1 MNDHVAIMPRR
12 VAGMYFGSYALLNS
26 YSSPTECVDD
36 RASFRSIC
44 NYFGGNRSVWPECLL
59 TRWLIRSKVEFG
71 RMLGPGT
78 ICPTLLS

>member
-1 MNDHVAIMPRR
+1 
-12 VAGMYFGSYALLNS
+12 MYFGSYALLNL